1 MMITLKLYYICW
13 NKYVLECVLENPG
26 FNNKAIVPR
35 RLPRNFA
42 YAAYDAWAEKINV
55 SIVQKVPKS

>member
-1 MMITLKLYYICW
+1 M
-13 NKYVLECVLENPG
+13 LECVLENPG